1 MNKGDNM
8 EKVLVT
14 GGSGFIALH
23 CIAELLKDG
32 YNVRTSLRSL
42 DRKDEI
48 KKAVSSLINNDQTLE
63 FCELDLMDDKGWDE
77 AVKGCDY
84 VLHVASPVIE
94 KNMNDEDSFIEPARQ
109 GLLRALE
116 PSIKYKIKRFIM
128 TSSIAA
134 ITQGHTDHEIDEK
147 SWSVIQRDTLP
158 YIKSKTFAE
167 KAMWD
172 HIETLDKDK
181 KIEVCTINPSFVFGP
196 SLSNDMGASNLLIRA
211 LIIGKLPAVAKI
223 QFNVVNVVDVAKA
236 HILALKSENAPGQR
250 FIVSEKALWLA
261 EIGRILKDNGFKKA
275 PTRVV
280 PNFLLGFLAFFLI
293 DIALF
298 IDRLG
303 NSQVRKADYAK
314 ASLALEQFIKLYPT
328 IPLSL
333 NAKYWLGRTYFV
345 QKEYREA
352 AKNFLNA
359 YQADPA
365 AGRAADI
372 LLRLGI

>member
-1 MNKGDNM
+1 
-8 EKVLVT
+8 
-14 GGSGFIALH
+14 
-23 CIAELLKDG
+23 
-32 YNVRTSLRSL
+32 
-42 DRKDEI
+42 
-48 KKAVSSLINNDQTLE
+48 
-63 FCELDLMDDKGWDE
+63 
-77 AVKGCDY
+77 
-84 VLHVASPVIE
+84 
-94 KNMNDEDSFIEPARQ
+94 
-109 GLLRALE
+109 
-116 PSIKYKIKRFIM
+116 M

-147 SWSVIQRDTLP
+147 SWSIIQRDTLP

-236 HILALKSENAPGQR
+236 HVLALKSENAPGQR

-280 PNFLLGFLAFFLI
+280 PNFLLGFLAFFLK

-298 IDRLG
+298 KDRLG
-303 NSQVRKADYAK
+303 KSQVTKAD
-314 ASLALEQFIKLYPT
+314 
-328 IPLSL
+328 
-333 NAKYWLGRTYFV
+333 NAKKLLLWKPNFV
-345 QKEYREA
+345 EKAIIGTAKQYRETR
-352 AKNFLNA
+352 KL
-359 YQADPA
+359 
-365 AGRAADI
+365 
-372 LLRLGI
+372 